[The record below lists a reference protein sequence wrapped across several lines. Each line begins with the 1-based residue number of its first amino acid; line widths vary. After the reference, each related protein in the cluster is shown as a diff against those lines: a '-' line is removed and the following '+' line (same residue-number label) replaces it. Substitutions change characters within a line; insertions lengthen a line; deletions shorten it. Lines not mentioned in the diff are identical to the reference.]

1 MVTVDTPNGR
11 QTLFNDKDSID
22 LIRTYISDEFA
33 DYISDKIVEFDEVEW
48 RNAQEWASD
57 YRAMEMENEEWY
69 NEVYDIK
76 SELERI
82 SYEADQQPGLSK
94 KKILERVDKL
104 WTHLNRLL

>member
-1 MVTVDTPNGR
+1 MITVDTPNGR

-57 YRAMEMENEEWY
+57 YQAMEMENEEWR
-69 NEVYDIK
+69 D
-76 SELERI
+76 EL
-82 SYEADQQPGLSK
+82 YEINSQLQQLSVKAEEPGFSK
-94 KKILERVDKL
+94 KKLIAEIDKIWL
-104 WTHLNRLL
+104 HIQAVL